1 MNPCEIFYNFFD
13 SKKLFKQFDNN
24 NISVNNS
31 LENRVLDQAKYIYIY
46 ISFHILKNKQ
56 TYYPFVI

>member
-1 MNPCEIFYNFFD
+1 MNPCEIFYNFFY

-31 LENRVLDQAKYIYIY
+31 LENRVLDQAKYTYIY
-46 ISFHILKNKQ
+46 RSIF
-56 TYYPFVI
+56 